1 MIILKFAKFTDST
14 LLICHKYST
23 QSDHSSREWIFKSP
37 KMFSKWPNFG
47 YFFPIYGLIKIVINI
62 FSFWLR
68 EVNQLVRCL
77 TLKQSLHSHMLKE
90 VALLVFTSYNCTTV
104 IYSKIVTKTFNTICK
119 SNLSTNQVYAN
130 KIQIIS

>member
-90 VALLVFTSYNCTTV
+90 VALLVFTSSNIVQQLFTV
-104 IYSKIVTKTFNTICK
+104 R
-119 SNLSTNQVYAN
+119 L
-130 KIQIIS
+130 

>member
-1 MIILKFAKFTDST
+1 
-14 LLICHKYST
+14 
-23 QSDHSSREWIFKSP
+23 
-37 KMFSKWPNFG
+37 MFSKWPNFG

-90 VALLVFTSYNCTTV
+90 VALLVFTSSTCTTV
-104 IYSKIVTKTFNTICK
+104 IYSKTVTKTFNTICK
-119 SNLSTNQVYAN
+119 SNLSTNQVHAN
-130 KIQIIS
+130 KYSNHLIIIRITDAKTQNIQRKIAN

>member
-1 MIILKFAKFTDST
+1 MIILKFTKFTDST

-47 YFFPIYGLIKIVINI
+47 YFFPIYGLIKIVTNI
-62 FSFWLR
+62 FSFR
-68 EVNQLVRCL
+68 QLVRCL
-77 TLKQSLHSHMLKE
+77 TLKQSLHSHMSKE
-90 VALLVFTSYNCTTV
+90 VALLVFTSSNSTTV
-104 IYSKIVTKTFNTICK
+104 IYSKTVTKTFNTICK